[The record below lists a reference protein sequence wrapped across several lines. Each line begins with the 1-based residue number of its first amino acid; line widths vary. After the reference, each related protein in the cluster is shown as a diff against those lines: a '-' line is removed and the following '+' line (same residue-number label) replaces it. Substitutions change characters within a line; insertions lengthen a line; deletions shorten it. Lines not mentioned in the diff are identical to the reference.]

1 MITRDVLVNQLLDD
15 RRDGMNF
22 SAICPEVLLK
32 KVVKPDFMDKFFD
45 EEESGI
51 RRQIPSVEI
60 KRKFSI
66 ELKCIML

>member
-32 KVVKPDFMDKFFD
+32 KLSNPILWINSLMKRSPESDDKF
-45 EEESGI
+45 
-51 RRQIPSVEI
+51 PP
-60 KRKFSI
+60 
-66 ELKCIML
+66 LKSKENLVLN